1 MNNTVALLATMKLLG
16 HSLHSLPARP
26 DRLTRLR
33 ELKLKSLLTV
43 VQLTAYLETTTLQHL
58 QLLLFLVVS

>member
-1 MNNTVALLATMKLLG
+1 
-16 HSLHSLPARP
+16 
-26 DRLTRLR
+26 
-33 ELKLKSLLTV
+33 LTV